1 MVYRQSRASLAGL
14 LFIGLFVMVQLALVW
29 NGGVNQVFN
38 SPDANANYH
47 FALRILEGKDFAV
60 ALPLDDSFAR
70 DYLFTRSTRVT
81 WGSLVPTGFLGLIV
95 LYGLTSKLF
104 FLNVI
109 PYLTI
114 LIAGTALYYFYRLNE
129 LISNRAG
136 LFALLLL
143 MIHPAWWYYT
153 NDSLLPNV
161 LFVSLL
167 IISVYF
173 FAIIIPR
180 PKSLSYVAAFTALT
194 LALYVR
200 TSEAIWLVPILVAY
214 AIVFRKRINMRW
226 FMASVVSMAVVG
238 VAIAAFHRSIIPSDF
253 PFGYTLPQSSQGS
266 LISLLFPF
274 GFHPRLMLFNAWNY
288 LIAFFWPYTLAV
300 LIAAAVSLKEFWRER
315 SSFPVWSFLF
325 ASCVLLTFYGSW
337 LIIDSTYTRGVTIGT
352 SYVRYFLPIYVFSI
366 PLIAYAWSSLAYLPV
381 RRYQAASGIL
391 ILLFMLFSYRVTMS
405 GSPETILAKQ
415 KTLNTYDAV
424 ASWVRSELP
433 QDAIIVAERSDKYVW
448 PHRLVITSYESDAG
462 RRALAH
468 YLGRGTRL
476 YFVGPTKDERKMAE
490 INETWRPFR
499 FALEEK
505 IFTQADISVYRIVLQ

>member
-1 MVYRQSRASLAGL
+1 MVYRQSRISFAGL
-14 LFIGLFVMVQLALVW
+14 LIIGLFVIVQLALVW
-29 NGGVNQVFN
+29 NGGMNEVFN

-81 WGSLVPTGFLGLIV
+81 QGSLVPTGFLGLIV

-114 LIAGTALYYFYRLNE
+114 LIAGAALYYFYRLNE
-129 LISNRAG
+129 LFSNRAG

-173 FAIIIPR
+173 FAVIIQR
-180 PKSLSYVAAFTALT
+180 PTSLSYVAAFTALT

-214 AIVFRKRINMRW
+214 AVVFRKRINMRW
-226 FMASVVSMAVVG
+226 FTLSLLGMAGAAVT
-238 VAIAAFHRSIIPSDF
+238 IFTFHRSIIPSDF
-253 PFGYTLPQSSQGS
+253 PFGYTLPQNSQGFF
-266 LISLLFPF
+266 ISLLPF
-274 GFHPRLMLFNAWNY
+274 GFHPRLMLLNAWNY
-288 LIAFFWPYTLAV
+288 LIVFFWPYTLAV
-300 LIAAAVSLKEFWRER
+300 LIAAAVSIKEFRRVR
-315 SSFPVWSFLF
+315 SNFAVWSFLF

-337 LIIDSTYTRGVTIGT
+337 LVVDSTYTRGVTIGT

-366 PLIAYAWSSLAYLPV
+366 PLIAYAWSKLAYLPA
-381 RRYQAASGIL
+381 RRYRAASGVL

-415 KTLNTYDAV
+415 KTLKTYDAV
-424 ASWVRSELP
+424 ASWVRSDLP
-433 QDAIIVAERSDKYVW
+433 QDAIIVAEKSDKYIW
-448 PHRLVITSYESDAG
+448 PHRLVITSYESGAS

-468 YLGRGTRL
+468 YLGKGTRL
-476 YFVGPTKDERKMAE
+476 YYVGPTKDERKKAE

-505 IFTQADISVYRIVLQ
+505 IFTQADISVYRIVSQ